1 MKKGFLIAG
10 LVCFSASVFSQ
21 VHTAKKTLPYSAA
34 NKTVKVFVTEK
45 GSNKRL
51 APAGELKFETEAQ
64 PPETETVVFV
74 DPAQKF
80 QTMLGI
86 GGALTDAV
94 AETFYK
100 LPKDKQAELLD
111 AYYIRK
117 TALVLPLP
125 VPIYKAAILAAAA
138 TAISNRIKTCRHLIL
153 ATIKNTAYHLS
164 KRQPRQPVAN

>member
-21 VHTAKKTLPYSAA
+21 SRTAKKVLPYSAA
-34 NKTVKVFVTEK
+34 NKTVKVYVTEK

-51 APAGELKFETEAQ
+51 FPAGELKFETEAQ

-86 GGALTDAV
+86 GGALNRCGCRNI
-94 AETFYK
+94 
-100 LPKDKQAELLD
+100 LQ
-111 AYYIRK
+111 
-117 TALVLPLP
+117 TA
-125 VPIYKAAILAAAA
+125 
-138 TAISNRIKTCRHLIL
+138 
-153 ATIKNTAYHLS
+153 
-164 KRQPRQPVAN
+164 KR